1 MGASMKIT
9 VCESGTDF
17 AKKDAPSIREPAH
30 VAALLKDL
38 AKSDTEFFAVLSLN
52 QKYRLIALDVIAM
65 GTANA
70 CIASPRDVYR
80 TALQRNAVAV
90 IVAHNHPSG
99 DTTPSAEDVAVTRQ
113 TVAAGKT
120 VEIKC
125 LDSIIVG
132 RTDEETPT
140 AYSLREAGLVEF
152 A

>member
-1 MGASMKIT
+1 MGTSMKIT

-99 DTTPSAEDVAVTRQ
+99 NLEPSQADRDVTTRLQNAGELLGIDV
-113 TVAAGKT
+113 
-120 VEIKC
+120 I
-125 LDSIIVG
+125 DHIIITSTG
-132 RTDEETPT
+132 SMTI
-140 AYSLREAGLVEF
+140 F
-152 A
+152 

>member
-1 MGASMKIT
+1 MKIT

-70 CIASPRDVYR
+70 CIAS
-80 TALQRNAVAV
+80 ALTF
-90 IVAHNHPSG
+90 G
-99 DTTPSAEDVAVTRQ
+99 DIEDP
-113 TVAAGKT
+113 
-120 VEIKC
+120 
-125 LDSIIVG
+125 DSKAS
-132 RTDEETPT
+132 RL
-140 AYSLREAGLVEF
+140 LRENEHFRMHEELGTGPGFFYLWEKKQ
-152 A
+152 